1 LPGSAG
7 ELGLSASG
15 LSPFLELLWASKSDV
30 LLCLVGTAI
39 CLSVL
44 KQGDKVTELGEKVTE
59 QGEKMTAL
67 GVVVSD
73 LKSRVDNVG
82 YFVLG
87 LVSLVAFGS
96 SVTTILTYLDERAEK
111 AEIKVEKLK
120 VRDRKTQR
128 ILTSDAR
135 LDLGERTAE

>member
-1 LPGSAG
+1 
-7 ELGLSASG
+7 
-15 LSPFLELLWASKSDV
+15 
-30 LLCLVGTAI
+30 VGTAI

-44 KQGDKVTELGEKVTE
+44 KQGEKVTEQGEKVTELGEKVTALGEKVTE
-59 QGEKMTAL
+59 QGEKMTEQGEKMTELA
-67 GVVVSD
+67 VVVSN